1 MLCYD
6 RFLCV
11 VCKQCVG
18 VNLCIA
24 PKIVTVK
31 TEKTFKVLHVVFGL
45 LSSPAVVSSL
55 VKSTPGC

>member
-1 MLCYD
+1 MTG
-6 RFLCV
+6 FCV
-11 VCKQCVG
+11 LCKQCVG

-24 PKIVTVK
+24 PKIITVK
-31 TEKTFKVLHVVFGL
+31 TEKTVLHVVFRL